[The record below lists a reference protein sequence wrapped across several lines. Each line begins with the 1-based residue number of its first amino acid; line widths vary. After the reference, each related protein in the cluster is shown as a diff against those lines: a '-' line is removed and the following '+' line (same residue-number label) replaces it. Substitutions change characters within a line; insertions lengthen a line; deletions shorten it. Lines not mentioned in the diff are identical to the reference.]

1 MIRGLSERGRKAV
14 TVAAGA
20 MTLALGGA
28 GAVALTTLGVASGPV
43 SAPAAPAA
51 LHVHNGGVQNG
62 GPDPCILAISYAN
75 QWGICIQPPT
85 N

>member
-43 SAPAAPAA
+43 SAPAA

>member
-1 MIRGLSERGRKAV
+1 
-14 TVAAGA
+14 

-28 GAVALTTLGVASGPV
+28 GAVALTTLGAASGPV
-43 SAPAAPAA
+43 SAPTAPAAPAA
-51 LHVHNGGVQNG
+51 LHVQNG

>member
-1 MIRGLSERGRKAV
+1 MIRGLSERGRRAV
-14 TVAAGA
+14 IVAAGA

-28 GAVALTTLGVASGPV
+28 GAVALTTLGAASGPV

-51 LHVHNGGVQNG
+51 LGVHNGGVHNG